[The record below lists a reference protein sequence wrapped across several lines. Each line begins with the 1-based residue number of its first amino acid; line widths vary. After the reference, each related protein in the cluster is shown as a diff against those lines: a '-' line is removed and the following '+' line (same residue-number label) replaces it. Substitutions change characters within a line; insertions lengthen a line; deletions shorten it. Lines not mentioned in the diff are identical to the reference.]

1 MENEIKKLFE
11 ESKNSSS
18 KWEKYFD
25 IYESVFNKYK
35 NRDVIF
41 VEIGVHN
48 GGSLEIWRNYFSK
61 GTKIIGIDIN
71 EECRKFEDKNR
82 NIEIYIGN
90 QSDENFWSAFFK
102 KVGKV
107 DIILDDGGHTNFNQI
122 ITTANVIK
130 NINDDGVL
138 LVEDVHTSYM
148 KHYNSSLKQSFINFS
163 KKIIDDINFKNQE
176 KLGKFKY
183 SLNDYI
189 YSVQFYESIVAFY
202 VNRKKTNLNSM
213 VLNEGI
219 DHNVEDLTWEG
230 NAINI
235 KNLKKIFH
243 LIPLLS
249 FKKFFKKLAN
259 KSNKKYL
266 KKYFK

>member
-35 NRDVIF
+35 DRDVIF

-61 GTKIIGIDIN
+61 GSKIIGIDIN
-71 EECRKFEDKNR
+71 EECKKFEDKNR

-107 DIILDDGGHTNFNQI
+107 DIILDDGGHTNLNQI
-122 ITTANVIK
+122 ITITVKENPTINLVLFEGNKSKKDEDLIAEIKLVERSVFSRSKIKVSSFSAVFLVIK
-130 NINDDGVL
+130 
-138 LVEDVHTSYM
+138 
-148 KHYNSSLKQSFINFS
+148 
-163 KKIIDDINFKNQE
+163 
-176 KLGKFKY
+176 KL
-183 SLNDYI
+183 
-189 YSVQFYESIVAFY
+189 
-202 VNRKKTNLNSM
+202 
-213 VLNEGI
+213 
-219 DHNVEDLTWEG
+219 
-230 NAINI
+230 
-235 KNLKKIFH
+235 
-243 LIPLLS
+243 
-249 FKKFFKKLAN
+249 
-259 KSNKKYL
+259 
-266 KKYFK
+266 